1 MLVIVA
7 AVGAVGAVGC
17 AAFATDMCEEWV
29 ADTSPCR
36 EHTKHLYEGAS
47 LIRRRK
53 EPAWEL
59 V

>member
-7 AVGAVGAVGC
+7 AVGAVGC